1 MASFQSKLEVELVD
15 QSAAQGRGT
24 WSLTAPLV
32 YKSDITGVGTLTVP
46 VGYVTDFA
54 SVPRWPALFFSIF
67 GDIASEAAT
76 LHDYVY
82 STAPFSRYK
91 CDCVL
96 REAAIATGTPHW
108 KAMGLFLGV
117 RIGGSSHYGKK

>member
-1 MASFQSKLEVELVD
+1 MSRFKSKLEVEMVD
-15 QSAAQGRGT
+15 ANAAQGRGT

-32 YKSDITGVGTLTVP
+32 YESDIVGAGTITVP

-54 SVPRWPALFFSIF
+54 SVPRWPSLFFSIF

-76 LHDYVY
+76 LHDYLY

-91 CDCVL
+91 CDCLL
-96 REAAIATGTPHW
+96 REAALSTGTPHW

-117 RIGGSSHYGKK
+117 RIGGSSHYA